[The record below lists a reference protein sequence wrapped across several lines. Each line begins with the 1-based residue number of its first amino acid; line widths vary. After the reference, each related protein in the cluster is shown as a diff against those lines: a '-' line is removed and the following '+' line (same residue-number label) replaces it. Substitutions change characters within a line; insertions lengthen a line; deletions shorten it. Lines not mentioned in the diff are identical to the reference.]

1 MDGGGLI
8 RAPGEGTV
16 RIGLINNMPDA
27 AFDAT
32 ARQFTALMAR
42 ALYPRPCRLVC
53 FTMPGIARGTGIA
66 SRHLSADQ
74 LRDWPLDLLI
84 VSGAT
89 PLQAD
94 LRSES
99 YWPGLTSIIDRAVLL
114 GLPMI
119 FSCLAAHA
127 AVLHLDGIWRQRLP
141 EKRSGVYAQNADPA
155 DPVATGLNRPFSMP
169 HSRWNGIDADALLA
183 RGYRIVSRD
192 GCEVDIFVR
201 NSGPP
206 MLFLRGHPEYDARSL
221 LLEYQRDMR
230 LYFDGALS
238 QQPKVPANYFGAETE
253 EKLRAVTRCAPD
265 PRIGLAAILANAQ
278 PANTWRADA
287 ELICRNWLD
296 QALASRTARSE
307 EHRIFA

>member
-1 MDGGGLI
+1 MDGGGLM

-27 AFDAT
+27 AFDAS
-32 ARQFTALMAR
+32 ARQFTALMER
-42 ALYPRPCRLVC
+42 ALYPRPCSLVC
-53 FTMPGIARGTGIA
+53 FTMPGIARGAGIA
-66 SRHLSADQ
+66 GRHPSADQ
-74 LRDWPLDLLI
+74 LHDWPLDLLI

-94 LRSES
+94 LRSET
-99 YWPGLTSIIDRAVLL
+99 YWPALTSIVDRAVSL

-141 EKRSGVYAQNADPA
+141 EKRSGVYAQTLDYADPIA
-155 DPVATGLNRPFSMP
+155 FGLNRPFSMP

-183 RGYRIVSRD
+183 RGYCIVSRD
-192 GCEVDIFVR
+192 GAEVDIFVR
-201 NSGPP
+201 NAGPP
-206 MLFLRGHPEYDARSL
+206 MLFLQGHPEYDARSL

-230 LYFDGALS
+230 LYLDGALS
-238 QQPKVPANYFGAETE
+238 QRPRIPVNYFDAETE
-253 EKLRAVTRCAPD
+253 ERLHAFAFSAPD
-265 PRIGLAAILANAQ
+265 PRTRLAAILAAAQ
-278 PANTWRADA
+278 PTNTWRTDA
-287 ELICRNWLD
+287 ELLCRNWLD